1 MAFDFNG
8 NNRSAATPNST
19 TRRDID
25 YASVNADSGFSD
37 KDTGGFSGRRDQASG
52 FGRQPS
58 GSQVSSGET
67 TRRQAGFQNRPT
79 GYSNRPEQN
88 DSRNNPPA
96 G

>member
-37 KDTGGFSGRRDQASG
+37 KDTGGFSG
-52 FGRQPS
+52 
-58 GSQVSSGET
+58 
-67 TRRQAGFQNRPT
+67 
-79 GYSNRPEQN
+79 
-88 DSRNNPPA
+88 
-96 G
+96 